1 MQPFSGKSSSPA
13 SGNYLKNRD
22 YSVHIVVLK
31 NLYVST
37 TVFIITQGNMR
48 ATCFD

>member
-1 MQPFSGKSSSPA
+1 MYDAMILKSILNE
-13 SGNYLKNRD
+13 GVTKCQDTYCNTK
-22 YSVHIVVLK
+22 K
-31 NLYVST
+31 LYVST